1 MAKTDRALALAL
13 VLSLANTG
21 CQYMAEQL
29 EEEIF
34 SENLAL
40 TMDRTSDLLPPEG
53 LRVLSSED
61 REIDLRWDPV
71 LVGTVVGYAILRSD
85 QVDGGYEL
93 VGRTNSRFDTLFLD
107 KGESDEQLGD
117 GQAYHYRIHPYDQL
131 GRVSRSHAYISATTE
146 ARPSNPQNLRSY
158 SNLPRRTVLVWD
170 PNQQRSTTGYIVQR
184 SPILAGPW
192 ERIGYAEGRMN
203 TIFEDAIPGD
213 LRVMYYRV
221 IASNRFG
228 GESDPAKPV
237 RAVTKA
243 DPLPPI
249 GLQITRRSHGRI
261 NIAWI
266 ANTEADLEAYEIWRA
281 VEFEEEWQEE
291 KKIGEVGVELLLFQD
306 KEVSCGQSVRYRLRA
321 TDIDDLVSEFSEAIP
336 AEGED
341 IDLSFTPG
349 AESGTGTLQWD
360 RGEGDWTGARVIDVR
375 GGPLP
380 NRTLTEVSSANR
392 AELSDLPRGSRIL
405 GVVLTSSSISGSSS
419 ETAGPPAREAPI
431 CVIRAEIP

>member
-71 LVGTVVGYAILRSD
+71 LVGTVVGYAILRSY
-85 QVDGGYEL
+85 QFDGGYEL

-107 KGESDEQLGD
+107 KGESDKQLGD
-117 GQAYHYRIHPYDQL
+117 GQTYHYRIHPYDQL

-249 GLQITRRSHGRI
+249 GLQISRRSLGRI

-306 KEVSCGQSVRYRLRA
+306 KEVGCGQSVRYRLRA

-341 IDLSFTPG
+341 IALSFTPG
-349 AESGTGTLQWD
+349 VESGTGTLQWD
-360 RGEGDWTGARVIDVR
+360 QGEGNWTGARVIDVR